1 MINYED
7 VLSEIES
14 LIKEASKIFFDLDPQ
29 NNFEMKGRN
38 DFVTEVDFKVQ
49 EVLEGEL
56 LKLIEGSN
64 LLAEEKGKS
73 SAEIKDYTWVLD
85 PVDGTSNLV
94 HGFQHSVISLAL
106 IEKSEIVIGA
116 VYDPYRDEFFS
127 AIKGQGSRLNGKV
140 IRVSH
145 NEELANSL
153 IGVGTGGG
161 RLGRVDETF
170 EMMRFIYENTNGI
183 RRIGTAALEMCYSA
197 CGRYDA
203 FIEDDLNLWDY
214 AAGTLIVREAG
225 GQVINMHGEE
235 VKTER
240 RGGIIS
246 GSEKIVDVLKRFTY

>member
-7 VLSEIES
+7 LLSEIER
-14 LIKEASKIFFDLDPQ
+14 LMKEASKIFFDLDPE

-49 EVLEGEL
+49 EVLGGEL

-106 IEKSEIVIGA
+106 IEKSEVVIGA
-116 VYDPYRDEFFS
+116 VYDPYRNEFFS
-127 AIKGQGSRLNGKV
+127 AIKTKGARLNDKA
-140 IRVSH
+140 IRVSDK
-145 NEELANSL
+145 EELANSL

-161 RLGRVDETF
+161 
-170 EMMRFIYENTNGI
+170 
-183 RRIGTAALEMCYSA
+183 
-197 CGRYDA
+197 
-203 FIEDDLNLWDY
+203 
-214 AAGTLIVREAG
+214 
-225 GQVINMHGEE
+225 
-235 VKTER
+235 KT
-240 RGGIIS
+240 GKS
-246 GSEKIVDVLKRFTY
+246 

>member
-1 MINYED
+1 MIDYQEILN
-7 VLSEIES
+7 EIEKS
-14 LIKEASKIFFDLDPQ
+14 MKEASKIFFDLDPQ

-49 EVLEGEL
+49 EVLEEEL

-73 SAEIKDYTWVLD
+73 SADIKDYTWVLD

-106 IEKSEIVIGA
+106 MEKSEFVIGA

-127 AIKGQGSRLNGKV
+127 AIRGQGAKLNCKAIKV
-140 IRVSH
+140 SS
-145 NEELANSL
+145 NEEFANSL
-153 IGVGTGGG
+153 IGAGTGGG

-170 EMMRFIYENTNGI
+170 KMMRYIYENTNGI
-183 RRIGTAALEMCYSA
+183 RRIGSAALEMCYSA

-225 GQVINMHGEE
+225 GQVINMQGEE
-235 VKTER
+235 VSSER

-246 GSEKIVDVLKRFTY
+246 GSKKIVDELRRFTY

>member
-7 VLSEIES
+7 ILSEIER
-14 LIKEASKIFFDLDPQ
+14 LMKEASKIFFDLDPQ

-116 VYDPYRDEFFS
+116 VYDPYRDEFYS
-127 AIKGQGSRLNGKV
+127 AIKGQGSRLNAKV
-140 IRVSH
+140 IRVSN

-183 RRIGTAALEMCYSA
+183 RRIGSAALEMCYSA

-214 AAGTLIVREAG
+214 AGGTLIVREAG

-235 VKTER
+235 VTCER

-246 GSEKIVDVLKRFTY
+246 GSEKIVDELKRFTY

>member
-7 VLSEIES
+7 ILSEIER
-14 LIKEASKIFFDLDPQ
+14 LMKEASKIFFDLDPQ
-29 NNFEMKGRN
+29 NNYEMKGRN

-140 IRVSH
+140 IR
-145 NEELANSL
+145 
-153 IGVGTGGG
+153 G
-161 RLGRVDETF
+161 RLGRIDETC

-197 CGRYDA
+197 CERYDA

-235 VKTER
+235 VKIER

-246 GSEKIVDVLKRFTY
+246 GSKKIVDELKRFTY

>member
-1 MINYED
+1 MINYEEI
-7 VLSEIES
+7 LSEIER
-14 LIKEASKIFFDLDPQ
+14 LMKEASKIFFDLDPQ

-64 LLAEEKGKS
+64 LLAEEKDKS
-73 SAEIKDYTWVLD
+73 RAEIKDYTWVLD

-106 IEKSEIVIGA
+106 VEKSDLVIGG

-127 AIKGQGSRLNGKV
+127 AIRGQGSKLNGEV
-140 IRVSH
+140 IRVS
-145 NEELANSL
+145 ANNDIAKSL

-170 EMMRFIYENTNGI
+170 EMMRYIYENTNGI
-183 RRIGTAALEMCYSA
+183 RRIGSAALEMCYSA

-235 VKTER
+235 VATER
-240 RGGIIS
+240 KGGIIS
-246 GSEKIVDVLKRFTY
+246 GSKKIVGELRRFTY

>member
-7 VLSEIES
+7 ILSEIER
-14 LIKEASKIFFDLDPQ
+14 LMKEASKIFFDLDPQ
-29 NNFEMKGRN
+29 NNYEMKGRN

-140 IRVSH
+140 IR
-145 NEELANSL
+145 
-153 IGVGTGGG
+153 G
-161 RLGRVDETF
+161 RLGRIDETF

-197 CGRYDA
+197 CERYDA

-235 VKTER
+235 VKIER

-246 GSEKIVDVLKRFTY
+246 GSKKIVDELKRFTY

>member
-7 VLSEIES
+7 LLSEIER
-14 LIKEASKIFFDLDPQ
+14 LMKEASKIFFDLDPE
-29 NNFEMKGRN
+29 NNFEIKGRN

-49 EVLEGEL
+49 EVLEGQL

-64 LLAEEKGKS
+64 LLAEEKDKS
-73 SAEIKDYTWVLD
+73 SAEIRDYTWVLD

-116 VYDPYRDEFFS
+116 VYDPYRNEFFS
-127 AIKGQGSRLNGKV
+127 AIKAKGAKLNGKV
-140 IRVSH
+140 IRVSDK
-145 NEELANSL
+145 EELANSL

-170 EMMRFIYENTNGI
+170 EMMRYIYENTNGI
-183 RRIGTAALEMCYSA
+183 RRIGSAALEMCYSA

-214 AAGTLIVREAG
+214 AGGTLIVREAG

-246 GSEKIVDVLKRFTY
+246 GSKKIVDELKRFTY